1 MATKQLSLSF
11 HRLLQNGKDKAAV
24 LQLQCTRDR
33 SMRHVLLRLNNRSLT
48 KSWLRWKSKVN
59 QKKKMKR
66 YVLKWISRRRLFV
79 FLKWLDY
86 VEARIRTRRLMVRVT
101 TRMARTKLNSGF
113 NSWILVTRH
122 CFQLEKVK
130 KENENKIRK
139 TLLSMQKKT
148 IFKTINTWKGYVLL
162 RRKYRRCVYRMQNR
176 TLLSVFNTWYD
187 WVENAVAKRK
197 KIRKVMLKMIS
208 KQLSMAFRSL
218 VFNTTYQKDQ
228 EQIQCNRN
236 RSMTHVLSRLNNRS
250 LSKAWLRWKFRVLQK
265 KKMKR
270 YLCKWMK
277 RQQLS
282 VFMKWCEFVQNI
294 FAQRLRM
301 EKIIFRFVHTFKSKA
316 FCKWQEVF
324 KYETLVQAQQRQLER
339 RTRRTSHVIFR
350 IQHRTLTR
358 VMNAWIH
365 YRKQFVSFQK
375 KMKRFIYKWM
385 CRKKLYIF
393 LSWLDYVKASVEK
406 QKRRCKTARKMILAM
421 YSRQLSLGFVTWKQY
436 SQYSL
441 QVNKIYVNQKKEE
454 DKKEKKE
461 KEKNK
466 RKKETEEKAY
476 LFKLENVKK
485 KQNILIRKVIH
496 QLKNKLVFKSFMKWK
511 TAIQHSHQIRKTVHV
526 WLLRTRVRTVA
537 NALHGTFQN

>member
-101 TRMARTKLNSGF
+101 TRMTRTKLNSGF

-130 KENENKIRK
+130 KENAFKIRK

-250 LSKAWLRWKFRVLQK
+250 LTKAWLRWKFRVLQK

-277 RQQLS
+277 RQQLF
-282 VFMKWCEFVQNI
+282 VFMKWCEFVKNI
-294 FAQRLRM
+294 FAQRLQM
-301 EKIIFRFVHTFKSKA
+301 EKIVFSIFKKSISMAWKTWCTNVAAMRFNAELECNRIKTMKHIITRLHHRIVFKCWSTWLNQIQKSKSEKMTMQKVIQTLRHQRISDA
-316 FCKWQEVF
+316 FEGWYHFCE
-324 KYETLVQAQQRQLER
+324 EREAR
-339 RTRRTSHVIFR
+339 RTAMVRVLLRLHKTQLSSSLNTWIMYSRSLHQLQCERQQNIKRINNVIARMKHSKLNTVMNTWKDHVSLCRRYR
-350 IQHRTLTR
+350 KYAGRLQNRTLLA
-358 VMNAWIH
+358 VFNKWNAWMDHCMEVNI
-365 YRKQFVSFQK
+365 
-375 KMKRFIYKWM
+375 KMKRIIFKMKSGNISTLKI
-385 CRKKLYIF
+385 KK
-393 LSWLDYVKASVEK
+393 VE
-406 QKRRCKTARKMILAM
+406 IL
-421 YSRQLSLGFVTWKQY
+421 
-436 SQYSL
+436 
-441 QVNKIYVNQKKEE
+441 
-454 DKKEKKE
+454 
-461 KEKNK
+461 
-466 RKKETEEKAY
+466 
-476 LFKLENVKK
+476 
-485 KQNILIRKVIH
+485 
-496 QLKNKLVFKSFMKWK
+496 
-511 TAIQHSHQIRKTVHV
+511 
-526 WLLRTRVRTVA
+526 
-537 NALHGTFQN
+537 

>member
-66 YVLKWISRRRLFV
+66 YILKWLSRRRLFV

-86 VEARIRTRRLMVRVT
+86 VENRIQTRRLMVRVT

-208 KQLSMAFRSL
+208 KQL
-218 VFNTTYQKDQ
+218 
-228 EQIQCNRN
+228 
-236 RSMTHVLSRLNNRS
+236 
-250 LSKAWLRWKFRVLQK
+250 
-265 KKMKR
+265 
-270 YLCKWMK
+270 
-277 RQQLS
+277 
-282 VFMKWCEFVQNI
+282 
-294 FAQRLRM
+294 
-301 EKIIFRFVHTFKSKA
+301 
-316 FCKWQEVF
+316 
-324 KYETLVQAQQRQLER
+324 
-339 RTRRTSHVIFR
+339 
-350 IQHRTLTR
+350 
-358 VMNAWIH
+358 
-365 YRKQFVSFQK
+365 
-375 KMKRFIYKWM
+375 
-385 CRKKLYIF
+385 
-393 LSWLDYVKASVEK
+393 YVKI
-406 QKRRCKTARKMILAM
+406 QK
-421 YSRQLSLGFVTWKQY
+421 
-436 SQYSL
+436 
-441 QVNKIYVNQKKEE
+441 
-454 DKKEKKE
+454 
-461 KEKNK
+461 
-466 RKKETEEKAY
+466 
-476 LFKLENVKK
+476 
-485 KQNILIRKVIH
+485 
-496 QLKNKLVFKSFMKWK
+496 
-511 TAIQHSHQIRKTVHV
+511 
-526 WLLRTRVRTVA
+526 LRI
-537 NALHGTFQN
+537 